1 MCELYLNKAV
11 ILKNHFVELVWILIQ
26 IYQLQ
31 KDTWKTVWKFWTRLS
46 VKRYERVVNFIL
58 DVTMPLW

>member
-1 MCELYLNKAV
+1 MCFKGVNCAMCELYLNKAV

-31 KDTWKTVWKFWTRLS
+31 KDTWKTVWKF
-46 VKRYERVVNFIL
+46 
-58 DVTMPLW
+58 